1 MEEYEDVI
9 KKRFND
15 TSFDYRVK
23 AFREFLRSPIRTFK
37 ESPTVKDYVEIS
49 GGELE
54 SMLIEIDTVAPGNPV
69 FSDSSQIRLVDD
81 RLWRVSEKL
90 KRKGVLV
97 LDYVSAVSEDHGEIR
112 KFLNSY
118 IGSEREEFLI
128 NAAWKNG
135 FVIYVPPGKRDL
147 TIDIESYSDASQ
159 SNAAKN
165 IIVCGDDSSVSIND
179 VYRSYGTGNGVHGR
193 TVYLYLG
200 KRSTLKYNYLQEKER
215 GILDIAFVKS
225 FLSEFADFTFYHVN
239 RGASR
244 TLFSNTSY
252 MEGEGSSFKTFGV
265 SYSDGDQKFD
275 IRDSSFQTGIAS
287 SADIK
292 VRGVV
297 KGKSLTIHRGNIDI
311 EERSIKSTGFY
322 DSRIL
327 LLSKDGYANS
337 KPGLIIRNNNT
348 KSKHASSISSL
359 DRDQVFYLRSR
370 GIPEAVAR
378 SMLTEG
384 FLLANLENASSKI
397 LIDKVHT
404 YSEEIIRESEP

>member
-1 MEEYEDVI
+1 MEEYENVI

-15 TSFDYRVK
+15 TSFDYRAR
-23 AFREFLRSPIRTFK
+23 AFREFLRVPIRTFK

-49 GGELE
+49 DGELE
-54 SMLIEIDTVAPGNPV
+54 SMLIESDSDVSGNPV
-69 FSDSSQIRLVDD
+69 FSDDSQIRFVDD
-81 RLWRVSEKL
+81 RIISVSEELGKH
-90 KRKGVLV
+90 GVLAQ
-97 LDYVSAVSEDHGEIR
+97 DYLSAVNGDQAETKR
-112 KFLNSY
+112 FLNLY
-118 IGSEREEFLI
+118 VGSDREEFLI

-135 FVIYVPPGKRDL
+135 FVIYVPSGTRDL
-147 TIDIESYSDASQ
+147 AINIESFSDASKPI
-159 SNAAKN
+159 AAKN

-179 VYRSYGTGNGVHGR
+179 VYRSYGEGNGVHGR
-193 TVYLYLG
+193 TVYIYVG

-215 GILDIAFVKS
+215 GIVDIAFVKS

-311 EERSIKSTGFY
+311 EEKSIKSTGFY

-370 GIPEAVAR
+370 GIPDAVAR

-384 FLLANLENASSKI
+384 FLLANLENASSEI
-397 LIDKVHT
+397 LIDKVHA

>member
-1 MEEYEDVI
+1 MEELEDVI
-9 KKRFND
+9 KKRLND
-15 TSFDYRVK
+15 SSFDYRAK
-23 AFREFLRSPIRTFK
+23 AFREFLRSPKRAFK
-37 ESPTVKDYVEIS
+37 ESPTVKDYVEI
-49 GGELE
+49 GDGEIE
-54 SMLIEIDTVAPGNPV
+54 SMLTESDYGPSGNPV
-69 FSDSSQIRLVDD
+69 FSDSSQIRFVDD
-81 RLWRVSEKL
+81 RLLTVSEKL
-90 KRKGVLV
+90 KQKGVLV
-97 LDYVSAVSEDHGEIR
+97 QDYLSAVTCDNPEIKR
-112 KFLNSY
+112 FLNLY
-118 IGSEREEFLI
+118 VGSDKEEFLI

-135 FVIYVPPGKRDL
+135 FVIYVPSGTRDL
-147 TIDIESYSDASQ
+147 EIEIESFSDATQ
-159 SNAAKN
+159 SIAAKN

-179 VYRSYGTGNGVHGR
+179 VYRSYGVGNGVQGR
-193 TVYLYLG
+193 TIYIYQG

-225 FLSEFADFTFYHVN
+225 FLSEFANFTFYHVN

-252 MEGEGSSFKTFGV
+252 MEGEGSNFKTFGV
-265 SYSDGDQKFD
+265 SYSDDDQKFD

-311 EERSIKSTGFY
+311 EEKSIKSTGFY

-348 KSKHASSISSL
+348 KSKHASAISSL

-370 GIPEAVAR
+370 GIPDSVAR

-384 FLLANLENASSKI
+384 FLLANLENASSEI
-397 LIDKVHT
+397 LIDKVHA